1 MFCLA
6 AENTREASCAGN
18 PASERWKPQRSAV
31 HQERRLRRRPL
42 KSPLTGG
49 QNSEQNELLP
59 LNTSARREFTFMDV
73 EVAPD
78 QNQVTDDC
86 GNSQLLTFI

>member
-1 MFCLA
+1 MLGSG
-6 AENTREASCAGN
+6 EHKTGERY
-18 PASERWKPQRSAV
+18 PASERWKPQRSTF
-31 HQERRLRRRPL
+31 HQERRLKRHLL

-78 QNQVTDDC
+78 QNVTDDC
-86 GNSQLLTFI
+86 GNSQLQTFMAAG